1 MKELAGVLVALVAVI
16 SYVVAATQLG
26 LYQRYPVVHLLAGA
40 AAVVFLAFVT
50 AARKGRRRIYAGA
63 CLTVALALL
72 GLFAWWTLSDSAY
85 ASTDAAVEVGDE
97 LGDRLAALR
106 LPSHT
111 GAEAPLLRLGE
122 DRGTLLVFYR
132 GFW

>member
-1 MKELAGVLVALVAVI
+1 MKEIGGVLLALVAAV
-16 SYVVAATQLG
+16 SYVVAATRFG
-26 LYQRYPVVHLLAGA
+26 LYQSYPVVHLLGGV
-40 AAVVFLAFVT
+40 AAVVLLAWLT
-50 AARKGRRRIYAGA
+50 ARRKGWRRLYAGA

-72 GLFAWWTLSDSAY
+72 GLFAWWTLSYSVY
-85 ASTDAAVEVGDE
+85 ASTDAAVEVGDALGEE
-97 LGDRLAALR
+97 LGALR

-111 GAEAPLLRLGE
+111 GEEAPVLRLGE